1 MTRKA
6 QLLNQQ
12 QQVNEKKLF
21 HGTSPEKVE
30 AICERNFD
38 PRLHSR
44 NKSVTKGFLC
54 EPARSGTD
62 IN

>member
-12 QQVNEKKLF
+12 QVNVKKLF
-21 HGTSPEKVE
+21 HGTSPENVE
-30 AICERNFD
+30 AICERKFD

-54 EPARSGTD
+54 GTARLRTD